1 MYDYMNM
8 SLIHKRKYVV
18 LGSDSHYACF
28 EYCKQAV
35 ATFICLVVTI
45 EHIDCVVENQ
55 TALVL
60 VTEPHHFCVVFFSP
74 YDAISCKLL
83 LKLQYMMSVRL
94 LQHRTLLLLL
104 LLLHEQPLDVS
115 GC

>member
-1 MYDYMNM
+1 M
-8 SLIHKRKYVV
+8 
-18 LGSDSHYACF
+18 
-28 EYCKQAV
+28 YCKRAV
-35 ATFICLVVTI
+35 ATFVCVAVTT
-45 EHIDCVVENQ
+45 EHNDCVVEHQ

-60 VTEPHHFCVVFFSP
+60 VTEPHYFFVVFVSP

-83 LKLQYMMSVRL
+83 LKLQYMMSVQL

-104 LLLHEQPLDVS
+104 LLLHEQPLDVG